1 MKKISLLIFSFQI
14 FTLPLLAQ
22 EMVEGVVAVIGDKA
36 ILKSE
41 IEQQYLQLKASD
53 FTNANLR
60 CEVMEELMFQKLLS
74 HQAEIDSLEVTEDE
88 INDAID
94 QRIDYFVSQIGSE
107 KKLEDYFG
115 KTISQIR
122 EEFQTIFKEQRLA
135 QRMES
140 KITSGVKVT
149 PQEVLKFYNKIPEDS
164 LPLFPEEIYLSQLVV
179 YPKVDKS
186 ERERITKKLNGFKQR
201 VQNGEDFAF
210 LASLYSD
217 DPGSAKVG
225 GDLGFVKKGKFVPKF
240 ESVAFRL
247 QEGELSDVVETK
259 FGFHLIQMVNRRG
272 QQFNI
277 RHILIKP
284 NISSNA
290 VEKAKTKLDSIIQFM
305 AKDTL
310 SFEQLAIKYSEDESK
325 NNGGVIVNPQTGSSS
340 FVLEELEFSVS
351 STIDGLKIIL
361 AQMESRIKYTS
372 KLSESA
378 DKFVS
383 LLSIIEGKDIPS
395 YKILKVSA
403 ESYIL
408 GLLDC
413 IGELKRQVIDQI
425 RIGNSKN
432 AERYFGIMEE
442 LYLILYPFATYD
454 KIVKESRRKLDVN
467 RMLVEDTRL
476 VLTEDIR
483 RQEFIKNILK
493 NSKK

>member
-225 GDLGFVKKGKFVPKF
+225 GDLGFVNKGKLVPKF

-259 FGFHLIQMVNRRG
+259 FGFHLIQMVKRRG

-351 STIDGLKIIL
+351 STIDGLK
-361 AQMESRIKYTS
+361 ENEYS
-372 KLSESA
+372 KPTV
-378 DKFVS
+378 FVS
-383 LLSIIEGKDIPS
+383 FDGRKGCRIINVDRIIEEHQANLKEDYDRIQSVALQEMKAQALNEWKKD
-395 YKILKVSA
+395 KLK
-403 ESYIL
+403 ETYIDIKKDF
-408 GLLDC
+408 DC
-413 IGELKRQVIDQI
+413 VWND
-425 RIGNSKN
+425 NW
-432 AERYFGIMEE
+432 
-442 LYLILYPFATYD
+442 
-454 KIVKESRRKLDVN
+454 
-467 RMLVEDTRL
+467 
-476 VLTEDIR
+476 
-483 RQEFIKNILK
+483 
-493 NSKK
+493 KK

>member
-53 FTNANLR
+53 VTNANLR

-225 GDLGFVKKGKFVPKF
+225 GDLGFVKKGKLVPKF

-351 STIDGLKIIL
+351 STIDGLK
-361 AQMESRIKYTS
+361 ENEYS
-372 KLSESA
+372 KPTV
-378 DKFVS
+378 FVS
-383 LLSIIEGKDIPS
+383 FDGRKGCRIINVDRIIEEHQANLKEDYDRIQSVALQEMKAQALNEWKKD
-395 YKILKVSA
+395 KLK
-403 ESYIL
+403 ETYIDIKKDF
-408 GLLDC
+408 DC
-413 IGELKRQVIDQI
+413 VWND
-425 RIGNSKN
+425 NW
-432 AERYFGIMEE
+432 
-442 LYLILYPFATYD
+442 
-454 KIVKESRRKLDVN
+454 
-467 RMLVEDTRL
+467 
-476 VLTEDIR
+476 
-483 RQEFIKNILK
+483 
-493 NSKK
+493 KK

>member
-351 STIDGLKIIL
+351 STIDGLK
-361 AQMESRIKYTS
+361 ENEYS
-372 KLSESA
+372 KPTV
-378 DKFVS
+378 FVS
-383 LLSIIEGKDIPS
+383 FDGRKGCRIINVDRIIEEHQANLKEDYDRIQSVALQEMKAQALNEWKKD
-395 YKILKVSA
+395 KLK
-403 ESYIL
+403 ETYIDIKKDF
-408 GLLDC
+408 DC
-413 IGELKRQVIDQI
+413 VWND
-425 RIGNSKN
+425 NW
-432 AERYFGIMEE
+432 
-442 LYLILYPFATYD
+442 
-454 KIVKESRRKLDVN
+454 
-467 RMLVEDTRL
+467 
-476 VLTEDIR
+476 
-483 RQEFIKNILK
+483 
-493 NSKK
+493 KK

>member
-225 GDLGFVKKGKFVPKF
+225 GDLG
-240 ESVAFRL
+240 L
-247 QEGELSDVVETK
+247 
-259 FGFHLIQMVNRRG
+259 
-272 QQFNI
+272 
-277 RHILIKP
+277 
-284 NISSNA
+284 
-290 VEKAKTKLDSIIQFM
+290 
-305 AKDTL
+305 
-310 SFEQLAIKYSEDESK
+310 
-325 NNGGVIVNPQTGSSS
+325 
-340 FVLEELEFSVS
+340 
-351 STIDGLKIIL
+351 
-361 AQMESRIKYTS
+361 
-372 KLSESA
+372 
-378 DKFVS
+378 
-383 LLSIIEGKDIPS
+383 
-395 YKILKVSA
+395 
-403 ESYIL
+403 
-408 GLLDC
+408 
-413 IGELKRQVIDQI
+413 
-425 RIGNSKN
+425 
-432 AERYFGIMEE
+432 
-442 LYLILYPFATYD
+442 
-454 KIVKESRRKLDVN
+454 
-467 RMLVEDTRL
+467 
-476 VLTEDIR
+476 
-483 RQEFIKNILK
+483 
-493 NSKK
+493 

>member
-53 FTNANLR
+53 VTNANLR

-225 GDLGFVKKGKFVPKF
+225 GDLGFVNKGKLVPKF

-259 FGFHLIQMVNRRG
+259 FGFHLIQMVKRRG

-351 STIDGLKIIL
+351 STIDGLK
-361 AQMESRIKYTS
+361 ENEYS
-372 KLSESA
+372 KPTV
-378 DKFVS
+378 FVS
-383 LLSIIEGKDIPS
+383 FDGRKGCRIINVDRIIEEHQANLKEDYDRIQSVALQEMKAQALNEWKKD
-395 YKILKVSA
+395 KLK
-403 ESYIL
+403 ETYIDIKKDF
-408 GLLDC
+408 DC
-413 IGELKRQVIDQI
+413 VWND
-425 RIGNSKN
+425 NW
-432 AERYFGIMEE
+432 
-442 LYLILYPFATYD
+442 
-454 KIVKESRRKLDVN
+454 
-467 RMLVEDTRL
+467 
-476 VLTEDIR
+476 
-483 RQEFIKNILK
+483 
-493 NSKK
+493 KK

>member
-53 FTNANLR
+53 VTNANLR

-225 GDLGFVKKGKFVPKF
+225 GDLGFVKKGKLVPKF

-259 FGFHLIQMVNRRG
+259 FGFHLIQMVKRRG

-351 STIDGLKIIL
+351 STIDGLK
-361 AQMESRIKYTS
+361 ENEYS
-372 KLSESA
+372 KPTV
-378 DKFVS
+378 FVS
-383 LLSIIEGKDIPS
+383 FDGRKGCRIINVDRIIEEHQANLKEDYDRIQSVALQEMKAQALNEWKKD
-395 YKILKVSA
+395 KLK
-403 ESYIL
+403 ETYIDIKKDF
-408 GLLDC
+408 DC
-413 IGELKRQVIDQI
+413 VWND
-425 RIGNSKN
+425 NW
-432 AERYFGIMEE
+432 
-442 LYLILYPFATYD
+442 
-454 KIVKESRRKLDVN
+454 
-467 RMLVEDTRL
+467 
-476 VLTEDIR
+476 
-483 RQEFIKNILK
+483 
-493 NSKK
+493 KK

>member
-53 FTNANLR
+53 VTNANLR

-225 GDLGFVKKGKFVPKF
+225 GDLGFVKKGKLVPKF

-259 FGFHLIQMVNRRG
+259 FGFHLIQMVKRRG

-351 STIDGLKIIL
+351 STIDGLK
-361 AQMESRIKYTS
+361 ENEYS
-372 KLSESA
+372 KPTV
-378 DKFVS
+378 FVS
-383 LLSIIEGKDIPS
+383 FDGRKGCRIINVDRIIEEHQANLKEDYDRIQSVALQEMKAQALNEWKKHKLKETYIDIKKDF
-395 YKILKVSA
+395 
-403 ESYIL
+403 
-408 GLLDC
+408 DC
-413 IGELKRQVIDQI
+413 VWND
-425 RIGNSKN
+425 NW
-432 AERYFGIMEE
+432 
-442 LYLILYPFATYD
+442 
-454 KIVKESRRKLDVN
+454 
-467 RMLVEDTRL
+467 
-476 VLTEDIR
+476 
-483 RQEFIKNILK
+483 
-493 NSKK
+493 KK

>member
-259 FGFHLIQMVNRRG
+259 FGFHLIQMVKRRG

-351 STIDGLKIIL
+351 STIDGLK
-361 AQMESRIKYTS
+361 ENEYS
-372 KLSESA
+372 KPTV
-378 DKFVS
+378 FVS
-383 LLSIIEGKDIPS
+383 FDGRKGCRIINVDRIIEEHQANLKEDYDRIQSVALQEMKAQALNEWKKD
-395 YKILKVSA
+395 KLK
-403 ESYIL
+403 ETYIDIKKDF
-408 GLLDC
+408 DC
-413 IGELKRQVIDQI
+413 VWND
-425 RIGNSKN
+425 NW
-432 AERYFGIMEE
+432 
-442 LYLILYPFATYD
+442 
-454 KIVKESRRKLDVN
+454 
-467 RMLVEDTRL
+467 
-476 VLTEDIR
+476 
-483 RQEFIKNILK
+483 
-493 NSKK
+493 KK

>member
-225 GDLGFVKKGKFVPKF
+225 GDLGFVKKGKLVPKF

-259 FGFHLIQMVNRRG
+259 FGFHLIQMVKRRG

-351 STIDGLKIIL
+351 STIDGLK
-361 AQMESRIKYTS
+361 ENEYS
-372 KLSESA
+372 KPTV
-378 DKFVS
+378 FVS
-383 LLSIIEGKDIPS
+383 FDGRKGCRIINVDRIIEEHQANLKEDYDRIQSVALQEMKAQALNEWKKD
-395 YKILKVSA
+395 KLK
-403 ESYIL
+403 ETYIDIKKDF
-408 GLLDC
+408 DC
-413 IGELKRQVIDQI
+413 VWND
-425 RIGNSKN
+425 NW
-432 AERYFGIMEE
+432 
-442 LYLILYPFATYD
+442 
-454 KIVKESRRKLDVN
+454 
-467 RMLVEDTRL
+467 
-476 VLTEDIR
+476 
-483 RQEFIKNILK
+483 
-493 NSKK
+493 KK